1 MLFNTF
7 AILAAAV
14 GAAAKPLGRPVV
26 TDAHLYAYGKDIGGL
41 PILRLKGVSPNRD
54 NILDNAYLV
63 NTTVSTNPAV
73 HNVTFSCTTENR
85 TLQTSGPPE
94 AENGTATN
102 LFAFKKDTGLAT
114 FTDLEDTAATTT
126 GFIFFGSML
135 FVDVD
140 HHMQAKWV
148 ARPVEVDGQALFQIG
163 WDSKEKDAIPIQLNT
178 RAPMHQ

>member
-7 AILAAAV
+7 TILAAAF

-41 PILRLKGVSPNRD
+41 PILRLK
-54 NILDNAYLV
+54 DNAYLM

-73 HNVTFSCTTENR
+73 HNVTFSCTTQNR
-85 TLQTSGPPE
+85 TLQTSGP
-94 AENGTATN
+94 AEESGAATN
-102 LFAFKKDTGLAT
+102 LFAFKKDTGLAM
-114 FTDLEDTAATTT
+114 FTDLADTSATTT